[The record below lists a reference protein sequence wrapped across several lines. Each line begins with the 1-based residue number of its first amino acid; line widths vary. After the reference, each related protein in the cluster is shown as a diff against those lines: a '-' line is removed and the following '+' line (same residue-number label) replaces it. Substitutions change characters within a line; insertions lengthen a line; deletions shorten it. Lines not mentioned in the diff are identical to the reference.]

1 MKNPDASPKLKTGR
15 VTTKRQGFQPSLR
28 KSVNE
33 ASRLSAFSADANVN
47 EASRLS
53 AFRCQRSVKAFSV
66 LALKQLE
73 PLTLRCLKTATALDA
88 ALT

>member
-1 MKNPDASPKLKTGR
+1 MKNYDASPKLKIGG
-15 VTTKRQGFQPSLR
+15 VSTKRQGFQSLPR

-33 ASRLSAFSADANVN
+33 ASRLSAFSSDANVN
-47 EASRLS
+47 AASRLL

-66 LALKQLE
+66 LTLKRLE
-73 PLTLRCLKTATALDA
+73 PLTLRYPKIATALDA